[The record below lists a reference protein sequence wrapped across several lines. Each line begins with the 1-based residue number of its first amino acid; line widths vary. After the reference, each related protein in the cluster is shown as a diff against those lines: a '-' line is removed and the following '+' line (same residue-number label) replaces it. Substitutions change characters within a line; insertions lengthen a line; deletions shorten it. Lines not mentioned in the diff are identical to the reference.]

1 VNWLLVAQL
10 FTMHVL
16 CDFVLQPNIWVRSR
30 NENHF
35 RSPYLYLHAFVHLA
49 GAMIFLATKA
59 WWLALII
66 GLGHLFF
73 DGLKSYLK
81 RNDLIAFIVDQ
92 LLHLLL
98 IVWGVAVVYQV
109 NIINLLSEQFQSESF
124 WWYIFGYLLVTAL
137 FPTFIS
143 FATQQW
149 RKDIPSE
156 REVLYKA
163 GRWIG
168 IIERVLVLSFVLIH
182 QFGAIGFLLAA
193 KSVFRFGDLRESRDK
208 GHTEY
213 VLIGTLLSFGLTI
226 ITGLLINRIT
236 NNN

>member
-1 VNWLLVAQL
+1 MNWLLVAQL

-16 CDFVLQPNIWVRSR
+16 CDFVLQPNTWVRSR
-30 NENHF
+30 NEKHF
-35 RSPYLYLHAFVHLA
+35 RSLYLYLHALVHTVITL
-49 GAMIFLATKA
+49 IFLAAKG
-59 WWLALII
+59 WWLALVI

-73 DGLKSYLK
+73 DGLKSCLK
-81 RNDLIAFIVDQ
+81 RNDLIAFVADQ
-92 LLHLLL
+92 LLHLLIIL
-98 IVWGVAVVYQV
+98 WGVAIISQV
-109 NIINLLSEQFQSESF
+109 NIFEAWSLQLQNEVF
-124 WWYIFGYLLVTAL
+124 WWRVFGYMLVTSL

-143 FATQQW
+143 FATKQW
-149 RKDIPSE
+149 RKDIPPE
-156 REVLYKA
+156 REALYKA

-168 IIERVLVLSFVLIH
+168 IIERVLVLSFVFIH
-182 QFGAIGFLLAA
+182 QFGAIGFLMAA